1 MTTNAQPSTVRPSN
15 LRPSNLRPST
25 PPPSTLRRVLL
36 TVGSII
42 VVGLLAYLVVAVVS
56 AANRSDASREVAIDT
71 TFDTISI
78 TTEVADVTVRFDDV
92 GETLVAFEQ
101 RGANRNMSFE
111 AATAGGTLTA
121 AVVEHGATPWFFG
134 DVSQS
139 PHLTI
144 TIPDSLAGRALTI
157 VLETDV
163 GDVML
168 DGEFGDID
176 IVTTAGDVRLDGSAA
191 RVGVETTVGDVTV
204 PRLSVPGEVTINTT
218 VGEAELSLDTVPSR
232 LDITSTVGDVGVRLP
247 SGDYRIDTSTN
258 VGDVT
263 IDAESDPD
271 ADTILRLETTT
282 GDITVGTHS

>member
-1 MTTNAQPSTVRPSN
+1 MTTTARPSTTGPSTM
-15 LRPSNLRPST
+15 RPST

-42 VVGLLAYLVVAVVS
+42 VVGLLAYLVIAVVS
-56 AANRSDASREVAIDT
+56 AANRSDASREVTIDT
-71 TFDTISI
+71 AFDTISI
-78 TTEVADVTVRFDDV
+78 TTEVTDVTLRFGDV

-144 TIPDSLAGRALTI
+144 TIPDSLAERALTI

-191 RVGVETTVGDVTV
+191 RVGIETTVGGSPCPGCRCPGRCRSTRRWARPNSRSPPC
-204 PRLSVPGEVTINTT
+204 PRASM
-218 VGEAELSLDTVPSR
+218 SR
-232 LDITSTVGDVGVRLP
+232 RRSATS
-247 SGDYRIDTSTN
+247 
-258 VGDVT
+258 
-263 IDAESDPD
+263 A
-271 ADTILRLETTT
+271 
-282 GDITVGTHS
+282 

>member
-1 MTTNAQPSTVRPSN
+1 MTANA
-15 LRPSNLRPST
+15 RPST
-25 PPPSTLRRVLL
+25 LQPSPLRPPAPRPSTLRRVLL

-42 VVGLLAYLVVAVVS
+42 VIGSLVYLVVAVVS
-56 AANRSDASREVAIDT
+56 AANRGDASREVTIDT
-71 TFDTISI
+71 AFDTISI
-78 TTEVADVTVRFDDV
+78 TSEVADVTLQFGDV

-101 RGANRNMSFE
+101 RGANRNMAFE

-157 VLETDV
+157 MLETDV
-163 GDVML
+163 GDVVL

-191 RVGVETTVGDVTV
+191 RVGVETTAGDITV
-204 PRLSVPGEVTINTT
+204 PRLSVPGEVSINTT
-218 VGEAELSLDTVPSR
+218 AGEAELSLATVPSR

-271 ADTILRLETTT
+271 ADTILRLETTS
-282 GDITVGTHS
+282 GDITVGNQS

>member
-1 MTTNAQPSTVRPSN
+1 MTANA
-15 LRPSNLRPST
+15 RPST
-25 PPPSTLRRVLL
+25 LQPSPLRPPAPRPSTLRRVLL

-42 VVGLLAYLVVAVVS
+42 VIGSLVYLVVAVVS
-56 AANRSDASREVAIDT
+56 AANRADASREVTIDT
-71 TFDTISI
+71 AFDTISI
-78 TTEVADVTVRFDDV
+78 TSEVADVTLQFGDV

-101 RGANRNMSFE
+101 RGANRNMAFE

-157 VLETDV
+157 MLETDV
-163 GDVML
+163 GDVVL

-191 RVGVETTVGDVTV
+191 RVGIETTVGDVTV
-204 PRLSVPGEVTINTT
+204 P
-218 VGEAELSLDTVPSR
+218 SR
-232 LDITSTVGDVGVRLP
+232 LDVTSTVGDVGVRLP

-282 GDITVGTHS
+282 GDITVGNQS